1 MKIKI
6 KTPQEIGVMR
16 EGGTKLVQVFKTLI
30 SHAQPGTALI
40 ELDKIARAESE
51 RLGAEPSFLGY
62 QGYPA
67 AICTSVN
74 KGIVHCIP
82 DGYILKEGDL
92 LSIDFGLLYK
102 GLHTDSAISI
112 IIGED
117 IHEYIPFLKKTYQ
130 ALAAGVQAVKAGNK
144 VGDISQAIE
153 ESLNKSKLTIMRQ
166 FVGHGIGYQLHEAP
180 TVPNFV
186 GHDKNVILPANSV
199 IAIEPIASLGQEAYF
214 TKHDGWSTETV
225 DKSVVAHF
233 EETVVVT
240 EHGPE
245 ILTPIEEIL
254 DFIP

>member
-6 KTPQEIGVMR
+6 KTSQEIDIMR
-16 EGGTKLVQVFKTLI
+16 EGGIKLIQVFKTLI
-30 SHAQPGTALI
+30 SHVQPGTTLI

-51 RLGAEPSFLGY
+51 KLGAKPSFLGY

-67 AICTSVN
+67 AICASVN
-74 KGIVHCIP
+74 EGIVHCIP
-82 DGYILKEGDL
+82 DSYALKEGDL

-102 GLHTDSAISI
+102 GMHTDSTISI

-117 IHEYIPFLKKTYQ
+117 IHGYIPFLKKVYQ
-130 ALAAGVQAVKAGNK
+130 ALSAGVQAAKAGNK
-144 VGDISQAIE
+144 VGDVSQAIE
-153 ESLNKSKLTIMRQ
+153 ESLNKSGLTIMRQ
-166 FVGHGIGYQLHEAP
+166 FVGHGIGRQLHEAP

-186 GHDKNVILPANSV
+186 GHDKNVILPANST
-199 IAIEPIASLGQEAYF
+199 IAIEPIASLGKEAYF
-214 TKHDGWSTETV
+214 TKNNGWSTETV
-225 DKSVVAHF
+225 DKSVAAHF

-254 DFIP
+254 DFIS